1 MNSVIR
7 FLLVALFSPFAFLIC
22 LIIRWAII
30 SFVES
35 FKKSKLSKNRRLY
48 QLIFFCHFFTCIC
61 TFFLIQDSL
70 FYLFLLPFFL
80 VGFFAVLKWDLYLD
94 SCSREYFYKSGD
106 SYADRND
113 V

>member
-1 MNSVIR
+1 MNSAIR

-61 TFFLIQDSL
+61 TFFLIRDSL
-70 FYLFLLPFFL
+70 FYLFLFPFFL

>member
-1 MNSVIR
+1 MKSVIC

-61 TFFLIQDSL
+61 TFFLIQYSL
-70 FYLFLLPFFL
+70 CYFFLLPFFL

>member
-1 MNSVIR
+1 MNSAIR
-7 FLLVALFSPFAFLIC
+7 FLLVALFSPFVFLIFSI
-22 LIIRWAII
+22 LKRAV
-30 SFVES
+30 SFFIEI
-35 FKKSKLSKNRRLY
+35 FKKSKLSKNRKLY
-48 QLIFFCHFFTCIC
+48 HLVFFCHFFTGIVS
-61 TFFLIQDSL
+61 FFLIRDSL
-70 FYLFLLPFFL
+70 FYLFLFPFFL